1 MQGKRGVEP
10 FFSYFINRSRNMNYN
25 LRRTYSRD
33 FKADERISGKFW
45 TKLSTATSHSCT
57 GKTFRC
63 EHIYKFEYSGFYFIT
78 SVCTVALFL
87 RTTCVAYRYAFC
99 PFG

>member
-1 MQGKRGVEP
+1 
-10 FFSYFINRSRNMNYN
+10 MNYN

-45 TKLSTATSHSCT
+45 TKLSTATSDSCT
-57 GKTFRC
+57 AKTFRC

-78 SVCTVALFL
+78 SVCVDEASSS
-87 RTTCVAYRYAFC
+87 
-99 PFG
+99 